1 MVNRAIWIR
10 QLTQLL
16 QDEAY
21 FHPSSPLPLHLN
33 LSELLFLQAEHQL
46 ALAAKEKETEAAT
59 EKPKRWSL
67 WGLKSKSQG
76 DTSELF
82 DKLSKL
88 PCLSVDRTGPT
99 IDGFDAEEKTERVS
113 LASFGNL
120 SRLVLLQI
128 HPRCMDVPPVTLK
141 HLVVQHG
148 QLDDVPDAVVWS
160 PDTIHLTSLSLA
172 NNTLARLQSLELL
185 QSLTHLDVSHNL
197 LDRIPEAL
205 SCLFNLQ
212 YLNLAHNKI
221 SSVAAIHT
229 TVGNIQELNLRGN
242 SIRIIDSLDR
252 LWAIERLDLRE
263 NCIES
268 LDEFKLLAPLPNL
281 ETLWVQSNPC
291 TEQTEYRI
299 ELFRI
304 FEMAGSRVILD
315 NAKLT
320 HQERLWMS
328 PQRRASDTA
337 QIIKEKKPVN
347 AWPRPRSIAACDEGH
362 TQHSCPPLITR
373 SKSLKTKRMIRL
385 GEPVMPA
392 ASSVHS
398 LKDDTHVLRVAT
410 LEQAVQETQ
419 LSRKSPHKKRSKSSL
434 TRSIRSGS
442 VDSQSPPPLP
452 NTDTEA
458 FRRKIETIRSEAGT
472 EWLRVLQE
480 MDLDKK

>member
-1 MVNRAIWIR
+1 MVNRAVWIQ
-10 QLTQLL
+10 QLTSLL

-46 ALAAKEKETEAAT
+46 ALAAKKEIGT
-59 EKPKRWSL
+59 EKPKRWTLWSL
-67 WGLKSKSQG
+67 KPKTQ
-76 DTSELF
+76 DDVVELF
-82 DKLSKL
+82 DKLSRL
-88 PCLSVDRTGPT
+88 PSLSVDRTGQT
-99 IDGFDAEEKTERVS
+99 IDGFDAEEKTQRVS
-113 LASFGNL
+113 LASFNNL
-120 SRLVLLQI
+120 SRLVLLHI
-128 HPRCMDVPPVTLK
+128 HPRCMDIPPVTLK

-148 QLDDVPDAVVWS
+148 QLDDVPEAVVWS
-160 PDTIHLTSLSLA
+160 PDTIQLTSLSLA
-172 NNTLARLQSLELL
+172 NNTLARLQGLESL

-197 LDRIPEAL
+197 LDRLPESL

-242 SIRIIDSLDR
+242 SIRVIDSLDK

-268 LDEFKLLAPLPNL
+268 LDDFKRLAPLPNL

-299 ELFRI
+299 ELFRM
-304 FEMAGSRVILD
+304 FEMAGSRAILD

-320 HQERLWMS
+320 QQERLWMS

-362 TQHSCPPLITR
+362 TQYPSSPPITR

-392 ASSVHS
+392 SSVHS
-398 LKDDTHVLRVAT
+398 IKDDTHVLRVAT

-419 LSRKSPHKKRSKSSL
+419 LSRKSPNKKRSKSSL

-442 VDSQSPPPLP
+442 VDSQRSLPPLP

-480 MDLDKK
+480 MDLEK